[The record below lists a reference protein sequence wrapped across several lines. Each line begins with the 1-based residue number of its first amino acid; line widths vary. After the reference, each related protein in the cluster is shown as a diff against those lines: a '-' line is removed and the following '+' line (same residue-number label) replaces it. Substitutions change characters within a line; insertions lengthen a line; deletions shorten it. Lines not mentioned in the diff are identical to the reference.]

1 MPEYI
6 PNTIVRLLENVPFD
20 STYSDTILFTSVA
33 EQTNFMQGKAK
44 YSFNNFTYQRVNSSV
59 AAPRIAYSVRV
70 PRVADDLYNC
80 NYLMFQNSNYG
91 SKWFYAFIK
100 QVNYINPN
108 NTEIIYEI
116 DVYQTWAFNFE
127 ILPSIV
133 EREHSL
139 TDEPFENLTPEPL
152 TPSSYVSSNLSFN
165 TWRHLNDKQYIVI
178 LAAYS
183 DKIPVGWLEG
193 GNFSEIYSGLWFY
206 YSANKDEI
214 TNEIK
219 KMDELGLTDSIV
231 SVFMTPINPLH
242 FVEELNLS
250 TSITKETSSLD
261 THIIRNKKLMN
272 YPYRIIRLI
281 SSTGESVD
289 LRPEFLTEN
298 TLTVD
303 ITGTS
308 GVNPAARCTPKYK
321 MLSEY
326 ENSVQYTAIVQ
337 CAWTK
342 DVYSNWLAQNMG
354 VNVAKMLNST
364 IHGALGVA
372 SLVMGN
378 IAGIAP
384 AISSIASLSSQIGEF
399 YDMSQKP
406 NIAQGKAFDDA
417 LNVGLKRTG
426 FAAYALMIDTDTA
439 ERYDDFFDMYGYA
452 CNKLKKPNLAG
463 RESWNYVKTNNV
475 ILKGSMPVDAMD
487 RIKQMFNNG
496 IRFWHGD
503 FVGDYA
509 RSNKPLL
516 EVNN

>member
-152 TPSSYVSSNLSFN
+152 KPETYVTSNLSIN
-165 TWRHLNDKQYIVI
+165 TWRHLNDDLYYVI

-183 DKIPVGWLEG
+183 EKLPVGFLEG
-193 GNFSEIYSGLWFY
+193 SQLGRIYSGLWFY
-206 YSANKDEI
+206 YSSIADEI
-214 TNEIK
+214 TDMIK
-219 KMDELGLTDSIV
+219 KMEGLGISDSIA
-231 SVFMTPINPLH
+231 SIFMTPINPLN
-242 FVEELNLS
+242 FSDELNLA

-281 SSTGESVD
+281 SSSGNSVD

-303 ITGTS
+303 IRGTS
-308 GVNPAARCTPKYK
+308 GTNPCARCTPKYK
-321 MLSEY
+321 SLSEY
-326 ENSVQYTAIVQ
+326 ENSVDYANIVQ

-342 DVYSNWLAQNMG
+342 DIYANWLAQNMG
-354 VNVAKMLNST
+354 NNTTKILSSV
-364 IHGALGVA
+364 IQGALGVG
-372 SLVMGN
+372 SLMMGN
-378 IAGIAP
+378 VAGLGA
-384 AISSIASLSSQIGEF
+384 AIGSITSLTSLIGTF
-399 YDMSQKP
+399 YDMNQKP
-406 NIAQGKAFDDA
+406 NIPQGTVFDEV
-417 LNVGLKRTG
+417 LNIALKRTG
-426 FAAYALMIDTDTA
+426 FAAYALMIDTETA

-487 RIKQMFNNG
+487 RIKQMFNTG

-509 RSNKPLL
+509 RSNKPLS
-516 EVNN
+516 EVI

>member
-59 AAPRIAYSVRV
+59 AAPRIAYSIRV

-152 TPSSYVSSNLSFN
+152 KPETYVTSNLSFN
-165 TWRHLNDKQYIVI
+165 TWKHLNESVFYVM
-178 LAAYS
+178 LVTYS
-183 DKIPVGWLEG
+183 EKLPDGFLEA
-193 GNFSEIYSGLWFY
+193 GNFGGVYSGLWMT
-206 YSANKDEI
+206 SASNPDTI
-214 TNEIK
+214 TGLIK
-219 KMDELGLTDSIV
+219 QFETLGISNSIV
-231 SVFMTPINPLH
+231 AIFMTPVNPLYPID
-242 FVEELNLS
+242 ETNLS
-250 TSITKETSSLD
+250 TGITKETSSLD

-272 YPYRIIRLI
+272 YPYRIIRLH
-281 SSTGESVD
+281 SSSGQNVD
-289 LRPEFLTEN
+289 LRPEFIRDD
-298 TLTVD
+298 TLTVN
-303 ITGTS
+303 IR
-308 GVNPAARCTPKYK
+308 GVGGASPSALCSPNVKE
-321 MLSEY
+321 LSEY
-326 ENSVQYTAIVQ
+326 ENSVSYDAIVQ
-337 CAWTK
+337 CAWSSN
-342 DVYSNWLAQNMG
+342 VYANWQAQNMASNSIKVIGGLLQTVLGIGMASAGMPIGLGTAISG
-354 VNVAKMLNST
+354 VT
-364 IHGALGVA
+364 
-372 SLVMGN
+372 SLVKFN
-378 IAGIAP
+378 AE
-384 AISSIASLSSQIGEF
+384 S
-399 YDMSQKP
+399 YDIQQKP
-406 NIAQGKAFDDA
+406 NIPNGTPFAES
-417 LNVGLKRTG
+417 LTIGLKRTG
-426 FAAYALMIDTDTA
+426 FSAYALMIDTKTA

-509 RSNKPLL
+509 RSNKPLS
-516 EVNN
+516 EVI